1 MTVVIKLDAGALA
14 ALFPEGSE
22 ARTNLTHAVVVDF
35 ARKCI
40 KKDFEGPAFRA
51 LQDVASAEAFR
62 ALQANKAEF
71 GLEEITRTGMKSE
84 AYQFKVTDEYR
95 HKIKRRVEEEFRHIL
110 RDEVYG
116 QLKEFRDK
124 LPKLVAPIIEQ
135 AQLPAEVAKVV
146 RQKIVEQL
154 NHALK
159 ASL

>member
-1 MTVVIKLDAGALA
+1 MSIVLKLDAGALA

-71 GLEEITRTGMKSE
+71 GIETITKGGSWNTSVISITD
-84 AYQFKVTDEYR
+84 AYRE
-95 HKIKRRVEEEFRHIL
+95 KIRQHVESTFRDIL
-110 RDEVYG
+110 REEVRL
-116 QLKEFRDK
+116 QLQEFEQK
-124 LPKLVAPIIEQ
+124 LPELVAPIIER
-135 AQLPAEVAKVV
+135 AKLPEEVAKVV

-159 ASL
+159 APL